1 MNLDQKKRYYYL
13 FFNFDKS
20 ASPWKKSFFK
30 RKISLF
36 RYLRYRYLRLLRL
49 NVKAEA
55 IARGLAVGVFAGC
68 FPFFGLQSLIAL
80 FLATFCRGN
89 KLAAVLGTWV
99 SNPLTYLP
107 IFAFNF
113 KVGQLF
119 FGQQNL
125 VLQDLMQDL
134 HGLLFESGLKFALTI
149 FSGSFVVG
157 ITAAAITYW
166 LSLKFIVRWR
176 QDRNKQAKKYIK
188 PTSQRY

>member
-1 MNLDQKKRYYYL
+1 QSAILKAEGEKEAAIKK
-13 FFNFDKS
+13 
-20 ASPWKKSFFK
+20 AEGE
-30 RKISLF
+30 
-36 RYLRYRYLRLLRL
+36 
-49 NVKAEA
+49 AEA

-134 HGLLFESGLKFALTI
+134 HGLLFQSGLKFALTI

-176 QDRNKQAKKYIK
+176 QDRNKQAKKYTK